1 MKVLLDT
8 HTFLWFVLNSSQ
20 LSQNARQVLED
31 SNTDVFISPASYWE
45 MAIKVRKGNLEL
57 LCSYDEFMK
66 KGIVGNDFEILPVS
80 VSHTSQ
86 LTTQPEH
93 HRDPFDRLIIAQAI
107 VESLPLVGNDA
118 AFDDYGVNRIW

>member
-8 HTFLWFVLNSSQ
+8 HTFLWFVLNSNQ
-20 LSQNARQVLED
+20 LSEYARQVLED
-31 SNTDVFISPASYWE
+31 SSTDVFISPASYWE
-45 MAIKVRKGNLEL
+45 MAIKVKQGKLEL

-86 LTTQPEH
+86 LTTLPEH

-107 VESLPLVGNDA
+107 VENFPIVGNDS
-118 AFDDYGVNRIW
+118 AFDDYGVNRLW